1 MVVMI
6 LEKVPKSLRGDL
18 TRFLVEVDTG
28 VFVGRLS
35 ALVRDLLWEKAVE
48 KAGAGRVAMAYRTN
62 NEQGFALRLHGYGD
76 RVLRDFDGIVLVSV
90 RNAEALRKA
99 EKLARQVERYQ
110 RRAAE
115 ALEKHLEKP
124 SSRSGGETPPGG

>member
-28 VFVGRLS
+28 VFVGRVS
-35 ALVRDLLWEKAVE
+35 AMVRDLLWEKAVE
-48 KAGAGRVAMAYRTN
+48 KSQGGRVALAYRVN
-62 NEQGFALRLHGYGD
+62 NEQGFALRLHGYQD

-90 RNAEALRKA
+90 RNAEAVRKA
-99 EKLARQVERYQ
+99 EKLTKQMHRHQ
-110 RRAAE
+110 
-115 ALEKHLEKP
+115 
-124 SSRSGGETPPGG
+124 SRTATESEGDLDKQDPQ